1 VSLNLIPARYRN
13 RHRGKTGLQLQRE
26 LTQAE
31 DKATSLTAALDQAM
45 AELTD
50 LREENAALRNLK
62 AGADD
67 TFVIQLQV
75 IDDLEG
81 DVRRL
86 REDLAAE
93 QGARAVAAKDVET
106 RGRWVADL
114 EQQLAD
120 AIRRLEIGALAESA
134 AARTQEV
141 PVITR
146 VLPLHQ
152 SPLATT

>member
-86 REDLAAE
+86 REELAAE

-120 AIRRLEIGALAESA
+120 AIRRLEIGALTESA